1 MDLKDHQNPDGTY
14 DGVGVMSELTR
25 LPRDEIRAIAEQVKA
40 NSAKLHACAWHDF
53 ERIPRED
60 DGPTAKSRPGDRWRC
75 VHCGGEID
83 AVAHS
88 WHERGRRPGPVD
100 PNPPKMTVTWYA
112 RPEDVHRA
120 MWEQSA
126 IDAGMTYEEL
136 LAESTGVGET
146 EGGEEVEFTHEQ
158 ELAGMYAQG
167 CWAFVDKTNT
177 IHAWA
182 AEDADTALVLHML
195 AHEVGH
201 ATGAGHPD
209 ELQEEMRAEQF
220 GRVASLAYV
229 LMQQWQPKPQE

>member
-1 MDLKDHQNPDGTY
+1 MDLGKHQNPNGTY
-14 DGVGVMSELTR
+14 DGVGVMSELTS
-25 LPRDEIRAIAEQVKA
+25 LPRDEIRAIADQVKA
-40 NSAKLHACAWHDF
+40 NHDKLKACAYHDF
-53 ERIPRED
+53 EPHPEND
-60 DGPTAKSRPGDRWRC
+60 SSKTAYQRWLC
-75 VHCGGEID
+75 KHCGGSIGLIEYR
-83 AVAHS
+83 

-100 PNPPKMTVTWYA
+100 PNPPKMTVAWYA

-126 IDAGMTYEEL
+126 IDAGMTYEEM
-136 LAESTGVGET
+136 LAESTGVGQT
-146 EGGEEVEFTHEQ
+146 EEGQEVEFTHEQ
-158 ELAGMYAQG
+158 EIAGMYAQG

-182 AEDADTALVLHML
+182 AEDADTALVVHML
-195 AHEVGH
+195 AHEIGH

-229 LMQQWQPKPQE
+229 LMQQWAPKPQE